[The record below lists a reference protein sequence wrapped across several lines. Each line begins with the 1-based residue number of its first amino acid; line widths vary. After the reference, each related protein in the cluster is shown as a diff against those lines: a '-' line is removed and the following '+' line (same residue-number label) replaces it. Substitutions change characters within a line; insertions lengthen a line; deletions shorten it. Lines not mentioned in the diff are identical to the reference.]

1 MTVATQTT
9 ETPKTPANAK
19 VPATKPVAAKP
30 QPKPARPQGRVG
42 QAVSRMRTGVGDT
55 IGELRKVA
63 WPDSD
68 MTRNLTLVVIG
79 ISAAIGVLLG
89 VVDAGL
95 TALYQL
101 LEQVGR

>member
-1 MTVATQTT
+1 MAIQTT
-9 ETPKTPANAK
+9 ENPKTPAKAA
-19 VPATKPVAAKP
+19 PPTAAKTP
-30 QPKPARPQGRVG
+30 TKPARPTGRFG
-42 QAVSRMRTGVGDT
+42 QVVARLRGGVDDT
-55 IGELRKVA
+55 IGELRKVV

-89 VVDAGL
+89 LADTLL

-101 LEQVGR
+101 LERVGQ

>member
-1 MTVATQTT
+1 MATQTT
-9 ETPKTPANAK
+9 ETPKTP
-19 VPATKPVAAKP
+19 TKAPITKAVA
-30 QPKPARPQGRVG
+30 KPARPMGRPA
-42 QAVSRMRTGVGDT
+42 QALARLREGVSDT
-55 IGELRKVA
+55 VSELRKVA

-89 VVDAGL
+89 VADAGL

-101 LEQVGR
+101 LERVGQ